1 MKGDFMA
8 LKQIGVVGCGAMG
21 AGIAQLALQ
30 AGYSVVVREIDQGL
44 LEKGLGR
51 IKNGLEKSQQKGT
64 LSTEDKEAM
73 LQRLSGTV
81 SFTDFATS
89 DLVIE
94 AAFEDI
100 QIKKELF
107 KSLDGICKKEAIL
120 ASNTSSLSVSD
131 MAASTSRPTQLIGM
145 HFFNPATVMPLVEI
159 ITTVA
164 TNAAVVQT
172 AVEFGKSL
180 GKVPVLAKDNAG
192 FIVNLLLTPYLMD
205 AMRAVGEGVASIEH
219 IDMGMKLGCNYPMG
233 PLMLADFIGLDV
245 LIKGATTMYEEYKD
259 KRYAPPPILKRMV
272 TMGYFGLKSG
282 RGFYDWSDPKKPV
295 PSNLG
300 L

>member
-1 MKGDFMA
+1 MT
-8 LKQIGVVGCGAMG
+8 LKQIGIVGCGAMG

-30 AGYSVVVREIDQGL
+30 AGYSVVVREIDEGFLQ
-44 LEKGLGR
+44 KGLGR
-51 IKNGLEKSQQKGT
+51 IKGGLEKAQQKGAVT
-64 LSTEDKEAM
+64 VEDKEAM
-73 LQRLSGTV
+73 FQRLSGTI
-81 SFTDFATS
+81 SFDDLATC
-89 DLVIE
+89 DLIIE
-94 AAFEDI
+94 AVFEDI
-100 QIKKELF
+100 QVKKELF
-107 KSLDGICKKEAIL
+107 KNLDSISKKETIL
-120 ASNTSSLSVSD
+120 ASNTSSLSVSE
-131 MAASTSRPTQLIGM
+131 MAAVTSRPPQFIGM

-159 ITTVA
+159 ITTIA
-164 TNAAVVQT
+164 TDHAVVQ
-172 AVEFGKSL
+172 AAIEFCKTL
-180 GKVPVLAKDNAG
+180 GKVPVLARDNAG

-205 AMRAVGEGVASIEH
+205 AMRAVGEGVASVEH
-219 IDMGMKLGCNYPMG
+219 IDMGMKLGCNHPMG

>member
-164 TNAAVVQT
+164 TNAVVVQT